1 MLLREGELHVIEVA
15 SRMKSRVGVDYTFCF
30 LYTTTIMVSPQK
42 KKTIKVMTKNI
53 DHAQK
58 LANDNAIYSLNTP
71 IVSLLCRVMLTNIT
85 PFHLVKIKI
94 GLLNIFR
101 SH

>member
-1 MLLREGELHVIEVA
+1 
-15 SRMKSRVGVDYTFCF
+15 
-30 LYTTTIMVSPQK
+30 
-42 KKTIKVMTKNI
+42 MTKNI